1 MLYKDQWKLW
11 ELPAFYR
18 SFLTMASNTNIFAY
32 RGRLLL
38 STYND
43 SQHHVPDHKLSDLI
57 EHLHDLSAQDESDER
72 HEPRK
77 LDESDESYGSG
88 GQSVGQSTGVPHGVR
103 VSVERGV
110 RNDRYHGHNGPHGGG
125 EFSGGVLAGLLNP
138 PVCII
143 GAGMAGLYTAMIL
156 ESLMIRYHIVDA
168 NTRERVGGRVFTYKF
183 PNGGPYDY
191 FVSKVHPR
199 SN

>member
-1 MLYKDQWKLW
+1 
-11 ELPAFYR
+11 
-18 SFLTMASNTNIFAY
+18 MASNTNIFAY

-38 STYND
+38 STYNE
-43 SQHHVPDHKLSDLI
+43 SQKDDVPNHELSDLRKL
-57 EHLHDLSAQDESDER
+57 LHNFSAPDESDEQP
-72 HEPRK
+72 EPRK
-77 LDESDESYGSG
+77 LDESDKSYGSG
-88 GQSVGQSTGVPHGVR
+88 DQPVDQFTGVPHGVR
-103 VSVERGV
+103 VGVGRSVV
-110 RNDRYHGHNGPHGGG
+110 NDRYNGYRPPSGG
-125 EFSGGVLAGLLNP
+125 ESSGGVLAEWLNP

-199 SN
+199 SD